1 MTHDRARAPG
11 TLPDWQGWNDRHLGL
26 AIARCRL
33 ALAAHLAPSGT
44 DAEAVRSDLAR
55 LASEQAAT
63 EAELRA
69 AGQVPSLV
77 ALSERLG
84 LSRLETDVV
93 VLCLAAEIDADV
105 AGMLSRPGRPG
116 PHVTAGLAVALAGGA
131 APSAMLALS
140 SSGVLAGLR
149 IVEIAPDLPL
159 AAAPLRL
166 SPRVRD
172 FLLGLDRLDE
182 QAAGLL
188 LPLEAPALPRALKRV
203 VHAAA
208 GAEATVLLG
217 APECGGR
224 AVAAAAA
231 ALRGRAAVRLDPT
244 RLPAEPAERD
254 RAFALVARE
263 CALSRLVLVLDL
275 HGVADASALAPL
287 VRRRAGPVIVL
298 APTRAGLAAGVRPIA
313 LPPADPPLRAAMWR
327 AVAPGLARADAEI
340 LARQFVL
347 PPEIVA
353 RVAADVPEGRG
364 RCAALWA
371 RAREEA
377 TPALAELGQRIV
389 PSATWTDLVVPAET
403 EVALREVAAAAR
415 ARALVDPWGPVRHG
429 ARGEG
434 LAVLLAGPSGTGK
447 TLAAEVLAGTLALD
461 LWRIDLSG
469 VVSKWIGET
478 EKNLRRVFDAAE
490 AGGAV
495 LFFDE
500 ADALFGK
507 RTEVKDAHDRYANVE
522 IAYLLQRMETYRGL
536 SILATNLRAN
546 VDQAFLRRLRYVID
560 LPFPDEAA
568 RRAIWQRHIPP
579 SAPTDGIDLDALARL
594 DLPGGAI
601 RNVALNAAAAA
612 AASGEPI
619 RMGHLATAARREFA
633 KLGRLGAGLTLEAGR

>member
-1 MTHDRARAPG
+1 MTHDSARTPE
-11 TLPDWQGWNDRHLGL
+11 TLPDWRGWNDRHLGL
-26 AIARCRL
+26 AVARCRL
-33 ALAAHLAPSGT
+33 AMAAQLAPT
-44 DAEAVRSDLAR
+44 AADAEGLAAR
-55 LASEQAAT
+55 LATLAAEQA
-63 EAELRA
+63 EAEAALRA
-69 AGQVPSLV
+69 VGQVPSLV
-77 ALSERLG
+77 ALTERLG
-84 LSRLETDVV
+84 LSRIEADIVV
-93 VLCLAAEIDADV
+93 ACLAAEIDADV
-105 AGMLSRPGRPG
+105 AGMLARPGRAG

-140 SSGVLAGLR
+140 PSGVLVGLR
-149 IVEIAPDLPL
+149 VVELGTDLPL
-159 AAAPLRL
+159 AAAPVRL
-166 SPRVRD
+166 APRIRD

-188 LPLEAPALPRALKRV
+188 LPLETPRLPAALMRAARE
-203 VHAAA
+203 AAA
-208 GAEATVLLG
+208 AEAVVLLG
-217 APECGGR
+217 PPGGGGR

-231 ALRGRAAVRLDPT
+231 GLRSRTAVRLDPA
-244 RLPAEPAERD
+244 RLSAEPADRD
-254 RAFALVARE
+254 RAFALVARD

-275 HGVADASALAPL
+275 HGVPDPSLLAPL
-287 VRRRAGPVIVL
+287 IRRRAGPVIVL
-298 APTRAGLAAGVRPIA
+298 ATTRAGLPPAVQPIA
-313 LPPADPPLRAAMWR
+313 LPPADPPLRAAAWR
-327 AVAPGLARADAEI
+327 AAVPGLARHQAET
-340 LARQFVL
+340 LAHQFAL
-347 PPEIVA
+347 PPETIA
-353 RVAADVPEGRG
+353 RVAADVPRG
-364 RCAALWA
+364 RERRDGLWT

-377 TPALAELGQRIV
+377 APALTDLGQRIV
-389 PSATWTDLVVPAET
+389 PAATWNDLVVPAEA
-403 EVALREVAAAAR
+403 EAALREVAAAAR
-415 ARALVDPWGPVRHG
+415 ARAIVDGWGAVRHG

-522 IAYLLQRMETYRGL
+522 IAYLLQRMEAYRGL

-579 SAPTDGIDLDALARL
+579 RAPTEGIDLDALARL

-619 RMGHLATAARREFA
+619 RMSHLATAARREFA
-633 KLGRLGAGLTLEAGR
+633 KLGRLAAGLPMEAGR